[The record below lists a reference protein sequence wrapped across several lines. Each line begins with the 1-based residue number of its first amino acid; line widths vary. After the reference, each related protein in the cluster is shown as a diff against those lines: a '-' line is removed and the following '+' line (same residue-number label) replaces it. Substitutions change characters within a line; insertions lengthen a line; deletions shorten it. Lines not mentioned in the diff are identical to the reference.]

1 MSAAWMILRWLNC
14 RMFIGA
20 EIPLTVCFNHAL
32 ARLAKLIRG
41 GLLGRASGGAYADWS
56 TALAW
61 NGPWGTAPWGTA
73 LGMSRLARVQFRDT
87 AAHGDLAIWPLRWE
101 VTGPEGALF
110 PVLDADIRLTP
121 AGEDAT
127 LLAVS
132 AVCRPPLGGLAA
144 NLDEVI
150 RRRVAQETI
159 QTFTNHIGI
168 AVMCP
173 AARNPR
179 HSEGA
184 SPPANGGGGS
194 WTHQRISLTR
204 RTA

>member
-1 MSAAWMILRWLNC
+1 LGC

-20 EIPLTVCFNHAL
+20 EIPLT
-32 ARLAKLIRG
+32 
-41 GLLGRASGGAYADWS
+41 D
-56 TALAW
+56 
-61 NGPWGTAPWGTA
+61 
-73 LGMSRLARVQFRDT
+73 Q
-87 AAHGDLAIWPLRWE
+87 AIWPLRWD

-132 AVCRPPLGGLAA
+132 AVCRLPPGGLAA
-144 NLDEVI
+144 NLDEVV

-184 SPPANGGGGS
+184 SRPRTEVAVRG
-194 WTHQRISLTR
+194 RISTPR
-204 RTA
+204 

>member
-1 MSAAWMILRWLNC
+1 
-14 RMFIGA
+14 MFIGA
-20 EIPLTVCFNHAL
+20 EIPLTICFSHAQ

-41 GLLGRASGGAYADWS
+41 GLLGRASGSAYAAWN

-61 NGPWGTAPWGTA
+61 NGPSGTAPWGTG
-73 LGMSRLARVQFRDT
+73 LGLSRLARVQFRDT
-87 AAHGDLAIWPLRWE
+87 AAHGDQAIWPLRWE

-132 AVCRPPLGGLAA
+132 AVCRLPPAGLAA

-150 RRRVAQETI
+150 RRRITQETI

-173 AARNPR
+173 VVRNSR
-179 HSEGA
+179 QSEGA

-194 WTHQRISLTR
+194 WTHQHASLRR